1 MITVEERNEPSET
14 GEASLLDC
22 PQWTKKIKAA
32 FFGDANRLRTV
43 YGPEEEAIL
52 REKCNFIDAIIDKS
66 NFDFWLD
73 ELRTVEVIFSTW
85 TMPKLKDWHLDR
97 LPSLRAVFFA
107 AGSVR
112 FFAEPLL
119 ARNILVVSAWK
130 ENAIPT
136 SEFAFAQILLSMKGC
151 FRNQREFCRPED
163 FATAYQG
170 NGNFGDNV
178 SLLGLG
184 AIGSRVASLLKN
196 CFVNVLAYDPYISR
210 DHAEALGVRLVTL
223 KEAFTSSFVV
233 SNHIPLLP
241 ETRGLLTKGL
251 FASMRKNATFINTA
265 RGAIVDEKGMIEVL
279 ECRPDIQALL
289 DVTYPEP
296 PDEGSPLYHLGN
308 CYLTTHIAG
317 TINHENR
324 RLALACIREFDSWLK
339 GEPLKH
345 EVSLEQLRVMA

>member
-1 MITVEERNEPSET
+1 MITAEERNAPPET
-14 GEASLLDC
+14 GESGLFNR
-22 PQWTKKIKAA
+22 PQWTKKVKAA
-32 FFGDANRLRTV
+32 FFGDAIRLRTV
-43 YGPEEEAIL
+43 YGPEEESIL
-52 REKCNFIDAIIDKS
+52 REKCDFIDAIIDKS
-66 NFDFWLD
+66 NFDSWLD

-151 FRNQREFCRPED
+151 FRNQREFCGPKD

-210 DHAEALGVRLVTL
+210 DDAESLGVRLVTL
-223 KEAFTSSFVV
+223 EEAFTSSFVV

-241 ETRGLLTKGL
+241 ETRGLLTKSL

-265 RGAIVDEKGMIEVL
+265 RGALVDEQGMIEVL
-279 ECRPDIQALL
+279 KSRPDIQVLL

-296 PDEGSPLYHLGN
+296 PDEGSPLYQLGN

-339 GEPLKH
+339 GEPLRH